1 MEQLVKCLNPTQ
13 MTNHEVAQVF
23 FTIADLLEIK
33 GEVIYKVMAYRQAA
47 QSILDLGQDIEAVW
61 RAGQLHTIP
70 GVGKAIARKIDE
82 LLRTGRLGYYEQLKA
97 EIPPTLVD
105 VLRVPDVGPKKTA
118 LFWKALGITTLAQ
131 LEEAARA
138 GRLRT
143 LPGIGEKTEAKILK
157 NIESLRGRTERIPLG
172 VAWQIAQA
180 FLEALARVPGVVH
193 VAAGGSLRRM
203 RDTIGDI
210 DLLVATNDPE
220 AVMDAFVSHPHV
232 ASVVM
237 RGPTRASVLV
247 HRGQQ
252 VDIRVLPPERWGTLL
267 QYFTGSIAHNIHLR
281 SLAQDMGLSLSEYAL
296 TRPDGS
302 EILCATEEE
311 VYRALGLPWIPPEL
325 REDRGE
331 IEAALAGEL
340 PQLVQAKDIRGDLQ
354 MHTTWSDG
362 SASVA
367 EMAAAAA
374 AKGLEYILI
383 SDHSPSLGVAR
394 GLSAERLHQQWEE
407 IAAVNAAGGPV
418 RVLRG
423 AEVEIHNDG
432 SLDYPD
438 DVLASLDIVVAALHT
453 GLRQPRQ
460 QVTRRLLAAI
470 ANPHVDIIAHPS
482 GRLMG
487 EREPAD
493 LDMEAIFQAAAQA
506 GTILEINAD
515 PHRLD
520 LDDGHAHRALQ
531 LGVKLAINSDAHDPD
546 AVGNLRFGLGI
557 ARRAWATPADIVNTW
572 PLEKLLE
579 YVRQRSTH

>member
-1 MEQLVKCLNPTQ
+1 
-13 MTNHEVAQVF
+13 MTNREVAQVF

-61 RAGQLHTIP
+61 RASQLQSIP

-82 LLRTGRLGYYEQLKA
+82 LLRTGKLGYYEQLKA
-97 EIPPTLVD
+97 EIPPTLVE
-105 VLRVPDVGPKKTA
+105 VLRVPDVGPKKAA

-143 LPGIGEKTEAKILK
+143 LPGVGERTEAKILK
-157 NIESLRGRTERIPLG
+157 NIESLRGRTTRIPLG
-172 VAWQIAQA
+172 IAWHNAQA
-180 FLEALARVPGVVH
+180 FLDALARVPGVGH

-220 AVMDAFVSHPHV
+220 AVMDAFVSHPQV
-232 ASVVM
+232 ASVIA

-247 HRGQQ
+247 HSGLQI
-252 VDIRVLPPERWGTLL
+252 DIRVLPPERWGTLL
-267 QYFTGSIAHNIHLR
+267 QYFTGSVAHNIHLR
-281 SLAQDMGLSLSEYAL
+281 SLAQDMGLSLSEYAI

-311 VYRALGLPWIPPEL
+311 VYRTLGLPWIPPEL

-340 PQLVQAKDIRGDLQ
+340 PQLVEAKDIRGDLQ

-374 AKGLEYILI
+374 ARGLAYILI

-394 GLSAERLHQQWEE
+394 GLSAERLRQQWEE
-407 IAAVNAAGGPV
+407 IAAVNSAGGPV

-438 DVLASLDIVVAALHT
+438 DILASLDIVVAALHS

-460 QVTRRLLAAI
+460 QVTQRLLAAI
-470 ANPHVDIIAHPS
+470 ANPHVDIIAHPR
-482 GRLMG
+482 GRLIS

-493 LDMEAIFQAAAQA
+493 VDMEAIFQAAAQA

-520 LDDGHAHRALQ
+520 LDDGHAYRALQ
-531 LGVKLAINSDAHDPD
+531 FGIKLAINSDAHHPD
-546 AVGNLRFGLGI
+546 AVGDLRFGLGT
-557 ARRAWATPADIVNTW
+557 ARRAWATAADIVNTW

-579 YVRQRSTH
+579 YVRQRSTR

>member
-1 MEQLVKCLNPTQ
+1 MEQLVKCLNPAQ

-172 VAWQIAQA
+172 VAWQTAQA

-311 VYRALGLPWIPPEL
+311 VYRTLGLPWIPPEL

>member
-1 MEQLVKCLNPTQ
+1 

-23 FTIADLLEIK
+23 FTIAYLLEIK

-61 RAGQLHTIP
+61 RAGQLQSIP

-97 EIPPTLVD
+97 EIPPTLVE
-105 VLRVPDVGPKKTA
+105 VLHVPDVGPKKTA

-143 LPGIGEKTEAKILK
+143 LPGVSERTEAKILK
-157 NIESLRGRTERIPLG
+157 NIESLRGRTTRIPLG
-172 VAWQIAQA
+172 IAWHNAQA
-180 FLEALARVPGVVH
+180 FLDALARVPGVVH

-220 AVMDAFVSHPHV
+220 PVMDAFVSLPQV
-232 ASVVM
+232 ASVVA

-247 HRGQQ
+247 HSGLQ

-267 QYFTGSIAHNIHLR
+267 QYFTGSVAHNIHLR
-281 SLAQDMGLSLSEYAL
+281 SLAQDMGLSLSEYAI

-302 EILCATEEE
+302 EILCATEED
-311 VYRALGLPWIPPEL
+311 VYQALGLPWIPPEL

-340 PQLVQAKDIRGDLQ
+340 PQLVEAKDIRGDLQ

-374 AKGLEYILI
+374 ARGLEYILI

-407 IAAVNAAGGPV
+407 IVAVNGAGGPV

-470 ANPHVDIIAHPS
+470 ANPHVDIIAHPR
-482 GRLMG
+482 GRLIS

-493 LDMEAIFQAAAQA
+493 VDMEAIFRAAAQA

-531 LGVKLAINSDAHDPD
+531 LGVKLAINSDAHRPD
-546 AVGNLRFGLGI
+546 AVGDLRFGLGM

-579 YVRQRSTH
+579 YVRQRSTR

>member
-1 MEQLVKCLNPTQ
+1 
-13 MTNHEVAQVF
+13 MTNREVAQVF

-61 RAGQLHTIP
+61 RASQLQSIP

-82 LLRTGRLGYYEQLKA
+82 LLRTGKLGYYEQLKA
-97 EIPPTLVD
+97 EIPPTLVE
-105 VLRVPDVGPKKTA
+105 VLRVPDVGPKKAA

-138 GRLRT
+138 GQLRT
-143 LPGIGEKTEAKILK
+143 LPGVGERTEAKILK
-157 NIESLRGRTERIPLG
+157 NIESLRGRTTRIPLG
-172 VAWQIAQA
+172 IAWHNAQA
-180 FLEALARVPGVVH
+180 FLDALARVPGVVH

-220 AVMDAFVSHPHV
+220 AVMDAFVSHPQV
-232 ASVVM
+232 ASVIA

-247 HRGQQ
+247 HSGLQI
-252 VDIRVLPPERWGTLL
+252 DIRVLPPERWGTLL

-281 SLAQDMGLSLSEYAL
+281 SLAQDMGLSLSEYAI

-302 EILCATEEE
+302 EILCATEED
-311 VYRALGLPWIPPEL
+311 VYQALGLPWIPPEL

-340 PQLVQAKDIRGDLQ
+340 PQLVEAKDIRGDLQ

-362 SASVA
+362 TASVA

-374 AKGLEYILI
+374 ARGLEYILI

-394 GLSAERLHQQWEE
+394 GLSVERLRQQWEE

-460 QVTRRLLAAI
+460 QVTQRLLAAI
-470 ANPHVDIIAHPS
+470 ANPHVDIIAHPR
-482 GRLMG
+482 GRLIS

-493 LDMEAIFQAAAQA
+493 VDMEAIFQAAAQA

-531 LGVKLAINSDAHDPD
+531 LSVKLAINSDAHNPD
-546 AVGNLRFGLGI
+546 AVGDLRFGLGT
-557 ARRAWATPADIVNTW
+557 ARRAWATAADIVNTW

-579 YVRQRSTH
+579 YVRQRSTR

>member
-1 MEQLVKCLNPTQ
+1 

-82 LLRTGRLGYYEQLKA
+82 LLRTGKLGYYEQLKA
-97 EIPPTLVD
+97 EIPPTLVE

-157 NIESLRGRTERIPLG
+157 NIESLQGRTRRIPLG
-172 VAWQIAQA
+172 AAWQIAQA

-210 DLLVATNDPE
+210 DLLVATNNPE
-220 AVMDAFVSHPHV
+220 AVMDAFVSHPQV

-252 VDIRVLPPERWGTLL
+252 VDIRVLPPARWGTLL

-281 SLAQDMGLSLSEYAL
+281 SLAQDSGLSLSEYAI

-302 EILCATEEE
+302 ETLCATEEE
-311 VYRALGLPWIPPEL
+311 VYRTLGLPWIPPEL

-394 GLSAERLHQQWEE
+394 GLSTERLHQQWEE

-453 GLRQPRQ
+453 GLRQSRQ

-482 GRLMG
+482 GRLIG

-531 LGVKLAINSDAHDPD
+531 LGVKLAINSDAHHPD
-546 AVGNLRFGLGI
+546 AVGDLRFGLGM

-579 YVRQRSTH
+579 YVRQRSTR

>member
-1 MEQLVKCLNPTQ
+1 
-13 MTNHEVAQVF
+13 MTNREVAQVF

-82 LLRTGRLGYYEQLKA
+82 LLRTGKLGYYEQLKA
-97 EIPPTLVD
+97 EIPPTLVE
-105 VLRVPDVGPKKTA
+105 VLHVPDIGPKKAA
-118 LFWKALGITTLAQ
+118 LFWKTLGITTLAQ

-138 GRLRT
+138 GQLRT

-157 NIESLRGRTERIPLG
+157 NIESLRGRTTRIPLG
-172 VAWQIAQA
+172 TAWYNAQA

-210 DLLVATNDPE
+210 DLLVATNAPE
-220 AVMDAFVSHPHV
+220 PVMDAFVSLPQV
-232 ASVVM
+232 TSVVA

-247 HRGQQ
+247 HSGLQI
-252 VDIRVLPPERWGTLL
+252 DIRVLAPERWGTLL
-267 QYFTGSIAHNIHLR
+267 QYFTGSVAHNIHLR
-281 SLAQDMGLSLSEYAL
+281 SLAQDTGLSLSEYAI

-311 VYRALGLPWIPPEL
+311 VYRTLDLPWIPPEL

-340 PQLVQAKDIRGDLQ
+340 PQLVEAKDIRGDLQ

-374 AKGLEYILI
+374 TKGLEYILI

-394 GLSAERLHQQWEE
+394 GLSLERLHQQWEE

-460 QVTRRLLAAI
+460 QVTQRLLAAI
-470 ANPHVDIIAHPS
+470 ANPHVDIIAHPR
-482 GRLMG
+482 GRLIA

-493 LDMEAIFQAAAQA
+493 VDMEAIFQAAAQA

-531 LGVKLAINSDAHDPD
+531 LGIKLAINSDAHHPN
-546 AVGNLRFGLGI
+546 AVGELRFGLGM
-557 ARRAWATPADIVNTW
+557 ARRAWATAADIVNTW
-572 PLEKLLE
+572 PLERLLE
-579 YVRQRSTH
+579 YVRQRSAR